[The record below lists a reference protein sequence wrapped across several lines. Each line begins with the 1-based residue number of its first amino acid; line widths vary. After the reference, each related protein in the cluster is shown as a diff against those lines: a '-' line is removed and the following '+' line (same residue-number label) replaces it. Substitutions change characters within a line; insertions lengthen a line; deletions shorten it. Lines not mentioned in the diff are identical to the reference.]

1 MSDPIAIDRL
11 QDQLDAF
18 ASSVEG
24 TSLYVLRAIDQTV
37 DALDAVEKLA
47 RAVSTIAND
56 LAKRISGRT
65 VKKGRFVDPDDI
77 GINALESGYKT
88 LEAYL
93 PTALT
98 KKRAIDG
105 NSHLNGDQCEL
116 LHVAYDRNIEAIAQ
130 LIESVK
136 ELRAAV
142 IRHDLAAELAPSEGF
157 NTVEDLVNSL
167 HSPSSA

>member
-1 MSDPIAIDRL
+1 MTDPIANDRL
-11 QDQLDAF
+11 QDQLNAF

-37 DALDAVEKLA
+37 DAVEKLA
-47 RAVSTIAND
+47 RAVSTVAND

-65 VKKGRFVDPDDI
+65 VKKERFIDPDDV
-77 GINALESGYKT
+77 GINALESGYKA

-105 NSHLNGDQCEL
+105 DSHLNSDHCEL
-116 LHVAYDRNIEAIAQ
+116 LHVAYDRNIQAIAQ
-130 LIESVK
+130 LIESLK

-142 IRHDLAAELAPSEGF
+142 ISHHLAAELAPSEGF
-157 NTVEDLVNSL
+157 NTVGGLVNSL
-167 HSPSSA
+167 HSPSST

>member
-1 MSDPIAIDRL
+1 MTDPIANDRL
-11 QDQLDAF
+11 QDQLNAF

-47 RAVSTIAND
+47 RAVSTVAND

-65 VKKGRFVDPDDI
+65 VKKERFIDPDDV
-77 GINALESGYKT
+77 GINALESGYRA

-105 NSHLNGDQCEL
+105 DSHLNSDHCEL
-116 LHVAYDRNIEAIAQ
+116 LHVAYDRNIQAIAQ
-130 LIESVK
+130 LIESLK

-142 IRHDLAAELAPSEGF
+142 ISHDLAAELAPSEGF
-157 NTVEDLVNSL
+157 NTVGGLVNSL
-167 HSPSSA
+167 HSPSST